1 MTENKEYPDSLE
13 AIHVK
18 RVKDEVD
25 VVLLPHKDGS
35 GYSFVNL
42 TKGHICP
49 CVFPSVEA
57 GLHDLEQKEDVLGWK
72 RKDVHMSCWISADER
87 LPEDSYE
94 SVIAIVSGNPSKS
107 ITLIGAYQFA
117 SYDEEGWYIDEFPE
131 WDTPKV
137 RYWMDLP
144 DSPEEDL
151 N

>member
-25 VVLLPHKDGS
+25 VMLLPHKDGS

-57 GLHDLEQKEDVLGWK
+57 GLHDLYQRADVLGWE
-72 RKDVHMSCWISADER
+72 VTHWMP
-87 LPEDSYE
+87 LPE
-94 SVIAIVSGNPSKS
+94 P
-107 ITLIGAYQFA
+107 
-117 SYDEEGWYIDEFPE
+117 
-131 WDTPKV
+131 
-137 RYWMDLP
+137 
-144 DSPEEDL
+144 PEEEAYENLCSEDA
-151 N
+151 